1 MGRPVPVFLGSP
13 EEEAHWMV
21 LGGFGNLAE
30 RSLGTVLRIL
40 TKDLPSTVEVNPS
53 LFS

>member
-1 MGRPVPVFLGSP
+1 VPVLLGGP
-13 EEEAHWMV
+13 EEEEEAHWAV

-30 RSLGTVLRIL
+30 RYLRTVLRIL
-40 TKDLPSTVEVNPS
+40 TKDLPGAIKVSPF